1 MKRLMAGKIKLQC
14 TEEQLSMLNDY
25 LVGKKTAMQELVEV
39 MEILD
44 SDIKNEWE
52 SIIDLQ
58 IQLRNKNIGITLGR
72 LFFDGL
78 ISQEGRNRLVEKG
91 YDADFPIGQR
101 IIGARRLIDGSK
113 TNYVATPKEIEE
125 LKKYIRPSRAYTKD
139 N

>member
-1 MKRLMAGKIKLQC
+1 
-14 TEEQLSMLNDY
+14 
-25 LVGKKTAMQELVEV
+25 